1 MIRYVALTSQYIA
14 LTRILDMT
22 KHEQNNYKRINI

>member
-1 MIRYVALTSQYIA
+1 MALTSRYIA

-22 KHEQNNYKRINI
+22 KHEQNNYTLIYI

>member
-1 MIRYVALTSQYIA
+1 MRYMALTSRYIA

-22 KHEQNNYKRINI
+22 KHEQNNYTPINI